1 MAKHIKDIEKTYD
14 ILIACRQV
22 FRDLNGDSLVALKK
36 MERLCEEIDE
46 LIEEKKHEEK
56 YE

>member
-1 MAKHIKDIEKTYD
+1 MAKNIKDIEKVYD
-14 ILIACRQV
+14 VLVKVRQV

-36 MERLCEEIDE
+36 MERLCGEIDE
-46 LIEEKKHEEK
+46 LIEEKKHEKK